1 MKKILFFTA
10 FIFAASLTNAQK
22 KADQIAAYLG
32 ARYATIAP
40 PGKWEFYFATTTI
53 MRVSDGTKY
62 FPELLAAAPNWSNA
76 PDGQL
81 EQIRW
86 DGKKVTDMREAQAQ
100 KEKPA
105 QKLRMVG
112 SGNLD
117 SLKIADGVQ
126 KIMEQ
131 GPGQLISLWASTA
144 FKWFS
149 YFMLVLI
156 NLFYFFTKACLN
168 ETKIN
173 RIGIPVVG
181 RYMYLIGTFFSS
193 IQNVLAIVSGA
204 FLAVTAY
211 ALILS
216 ETFFSFVFLQVV
228 YDLTKTAIAFAIAN
242 WCLLRLVDRITPE
255 PPMVNEERIGISF
268 NSGGQQGLPMGGGR
282 RQ

>member
-1 MKKILFFTA
+1 MKKILFFAA
-10 FIFAASLTNAQK
+10 FILAASLTTAQK

-32 ARYATIAP
+32 ARYATVAP
-40 PGKWEFYFATTTI
+40 AGKWEFYFATTTI

-62 FPELLAAAPNWSNA
+62 FPELLADAPNWSNA

-86 DGKKVTDMREAQAQ
+86 NGKKVTDMRETQT
-100 KEKPA
+100 EKPAA

-112 SGNLD
+112 SGNFD

-216 ETFFSFVFLQVV
+216 ETFFSFVFSQVV
-228 YDLTKTAIAFAIAN
+228 YDLAVTALAFAIAN

-268 NSGGQQGLPMGGGR
+268 NSGGQQGLPIGGR
-282 RQ
+282 R